1 MKNSG
6 PIIKNVLFDLDGTL
20 LPMDM
25 GVFVEEYMRLLSDFG
40 ARRGMDPAKL
50 IRGVWEGIGRMHVN
64 DGAREN
70 DRVFWEAFTAVCPM
84 SPGDR
89 EALDEFYLT
98 DFQRVRKVCGFAPEA
113 ARAVG
118 EIKAMGLRVA
128 LATNPV
134 FPREATLSRVR
145 WAGVDPLEFELIT
158 TYENSSFCK
167 PDPRYFDEVCRR
179 LRMAPEE
186 TLMVGN
192 DTSDDTGG
200 EALGMTVFLLTH
212 SLIDRDGSG
221 KSRPNGGFE
230 ELLSYIKYHAGK
242 GE

>member
-1 MKNSG
+1 MKA
-6 PIIKNVLFDLDGTL
+6 IKNVFFDLDGTL

-25 GVFVEEYMRLLSDFG
+25 KVFVEEYMRLLAQFG
-40 ARRGMDPAKL
+40 ARRGMDPEKL
-50 IRGVWEGIGRMHVN
+50 IRGVWEGIGMMHSN
-64 DGAREN
+64 DGERQN
-70 DRVFWEAFTAVCPM
+70 DHVFWEAFTAVCPM
-84 SPGDR
+84 STGDR
-89 EALDEFYLT
+89 EALDEFYRT
-98 DFQRVRKVCGFAPEA
+98 DFQLVRKVCGFAPEA
-113 ARAVG
+113 AGTVG
-118 EIKAMGLRVA
+118 EIKRLGLRVA

-134 FPREATLSRVR
+134 FPREATLSRIR
-145 WAGVDPLEFELIT
+145 WAGVDPEEFELIT

-167 PDPRYFDEVCRR
+167 PDPRYFREVCQK
-179 LRMAPEE
+179 LGMAPEE

-221 KSRPNGGFE
+221 RLKPHGDFE
-230 ELLSYIKYHAGK
+230 ELLSYIKNHAGK